1 MEQKQAAVFL
11 ADYEH
16 QVAQIHKIYAILE
29 RKASF
34 FNTLSISSEMVESTG
49 YWLHNL
55 YCALKIYL
63 KLLQHFGKIRSHRQS
78 FLQGTLTA
86 NGF

>member
-34 FNTLSISSEMVESTG
+34 FNTLSINSEMVESTG

-55 YCALKIYL
+55 YCAFEDLFKIVAT
-63 KLLQHFGKIRSHRQS
+63 FWENTI
-78 FLQGTLTA
+78 T
-86 NGF
+86 